1 MAGLGSIQLGAY
13 RKGLAGHLHD
23 LVHDNRDVCLRS
35 EDGVGKW
42 WVGDRGS
49 QWGIRREF

>member
-23 LVHDNRDVCLRS
+23 LVHDKRDVSL
-35 EDGVGKW
+35 
-42 WVGDRGS
+42 DRGRGNPS
-49 QWGIRREF
+49 LNPGEGSYGEFELS